1 MEKAFLTDF
10 FYGDEAEQFTFFRIP
25 RLLITSPHFS
35 GISVEAKL
43 LYGLML
49 DRMGLSCKKGW
60 HESDGKVYIYYTI
73 EEICKD
79 LNCASEKAVKLV
91 AELEGGSQVKYRC
104 VRAHKMENGDIV
116 EDERKQT
123 IMYNAGLEVGGL
135 YSLRPGKL
143 YRVVGMIDGQ
153 ERSRISLIERRR
165 QGQGKPTKIYV
176 KRFTTREVLTY
187 DQANTG
193 SSLTRIENAH
203 GDTITQQIDNRNTRI
218 SENEIQEIG
227 ESKFRG
233 FDNRNSRNSGT
244 ETQDFRLP
252 NGNYTDNSY
261 TDLSHT
267 QSVNP
272 SLVEGPLTG
281 EKDGPTDGEAERERI
296 KKQIEYSFLP
306 YRLNRWQLQQA
317 NELVELMVAVAM
329 NRAATIKIGQAEYG
343 TAYVRSRLDKLTCED
358 VETVI
363 RNMEEAGGQVKNV
376 RAYMLAAL
384 FNAADTAYH
393 RETLA

>member
-1 MEKAFLTDF
+1 M
-10 FYGDEAEQFTFFRIP
+10 
-25 RLLITSPHFS
+25 
-35 GISVEAKL
+35 
-43 LYGLML
+43 
-49 DRMGLSCKKGW
+49 
-60 HESDGKVYIYYTI
+60 
-73 EEICKD
+73 
-79 LNCASEKAVKLV
+79 
-91 AELEGGSQVKYRC
+91 
-104 VRAHKMENGDIV
+104 
-116 EDERKQT
+116 
-123 IMYNAGLEVGGL
+123 
-135 YSLRPGKL
+135 
-143 YRVVGMIDGQ
+143 
-153 ERSRISLIERRR
+153 
-165 QGQGKPTKIYV
+165 
-176 KRFTTREVLTY
+176 
-187 DQANTG
+187 
-193 SSLTRIENAH
+193 
-203 GDTITQQIDNRNTRI
+203 
-218 SENEIQEIG
+218 
-227 ESKFRG
+227 
-233 FDNRNSRNSGT
+233 
-244 ETQDFRLP
+244 P

-281 EKDGPTDGEAERERI
+281 VKDGQTDGEAERERI